1 MIDPSFRKAL
11 LEQGGETSMES
22 RLTVLDDLVKAD
34 RQHIHRLT
42 IWTIVGWAVC
52 VTILALSF
60 RVPIVMVVLFSFP
73 FVGVVLLIIAI
84 ASRRSATMSQIQASL
99 ASIDAQL
106 KLIQSQKTPP
116 NGP

>member
-11 LEQGGETSMES
+11 LEQDGETSVET

-52 VTILALSF
+52 VTILALGF
-60 RVPIVMVVLFSFP
+60 RVPIVMVVLFSLP
-73 FVGVVLLIIAI
+73 FVGVVLLVIMI
-84 ASRRSATMSQIQASL
+84 ASRRSATMSQIRASL

-116 NGP
+116 TGP